1 MTGHAETLG
10 QALDAVTLKA
20 VESRLE
26 EGLPE
31 PAVQD
36 GLPGG
41 PSGGLR
47 RPGLYIFRR

>member
-10 QALDAVTLKA
+10 QVILKA

-26 EGLPE
+26 ESLPE

-41 PSGGLR
+41 PSGELR